1 MKIGSPKLKGKDPFI
16 MFNKWFKLASKR
28 EISDPNAISLS
39 TSNSKGYP
47 NVRIVL
53 MKKFDK
59 DGLVFFS
66 NSKSKKGI
74 EIESNSRAAVCF
86 HWKSLEKQVR
96 LRGKIKKISK
106 KDSDSYFSSRD
117 RSSQIGAWASI
128 QSKKLIK
135 RENLEKRYNEISLKY
150 KNIDIPRPPH
160 WGGYVIKPNEIEFWD
175 NRPYRLH
182 ERLLFQKKKDKWV
195 SINLFP

>member
-1 MKIGSPKLKGKDPFI
+1 

-150 KNIDIPRPPH
+150 KNKDIPRPPH
-160 WGGYVIKPNEIEFWD
+160 WGGYVIKPNEIEFWLDGD
-175 NRPYRLH
+175 NRIH
-182 ERLLFQKKKDKWV
+182 ERLKYKYFQNKWEKFLL
-195 SINLFP
+195 SP